1 MNATTPATS
10 PLYPVFAALSS
21 SLSVAEDIFYK
32 IPGSQV
38 VARYVK
44 SSHRND
50 PGRTALELI
59 LVVFAIWTLMKSR
72 TRKDGQGKHFIS
84 FNEKEIDDLVADW
97 TPEPLGKPLSEFEK
111 HDLAAVPIIQGPNG
125 PRPKL
130 ASNGKTVLNLA
141 SFNFTGLAGNENI
154 KERAIETLRKY
165 GLGSCGP
172 PGFYGT
178 VDVHMDFERDVADFL
193 GTEAAIL
200 YSQGFSTVS
209 SVIPAFCKRGD
220 IIVADRSVNFA
231 IQKGIQISRST
242 VRWYDHND
250 MNSLQEVLESVDK
263 ERKKRGGPL
272 TRRFIVTEGIFEQDG
287 KMSDLP
293 KLIELK
299 LKYKYRLLLDESFSF
314 GTVGRTGRGLTELYN
329 VPAAQV
335 DMLCGNVSIGLASG
349 GGFCAGS
356 SVVVEHQRIN
366 GTSFVFSA
374 SMPPLLAVSASEGIA
389 ILRAQP
395 SILATLQ
402 ENVRA
407 IHTVLAPVTGTLV
420 TIPSHAASP
429 VIHIHI
435 KPQATSALA
444 PGAAALIKHSKSNPA
459 SVRLPVDPLKGVDME
474 AEEKLLQEI
483 VEECLNNGVW
493 VTRAKRLRGQE
504 LVEPRAS
511 IRLSVTAALSRKE
524 TEKAAG
530 VLKAAITKVLGKRR

>member
-1 MNATTPATS
+1 
-10 PLYPVFAALSS
+10 
-21 SLSVAEDIFYK
+21 
-32 IPGSQV
+32 
-38 VARYVK
+38 
-44 SSHRND
+44 
-50 PGRTALELI
+50 
-59 LVVFAIWTLMKSR
+59 
-72 TRKDGQGKHFIS
+72 
-84 FNEKEIDDLVADW
+84 
-97 TPEPLGKPLSEFEK
+97 
-111 HDLAAVPIIQGPNG
+111 
-125 PRPKL
+125 
-130 ASNGKTVLNLA
+130 
-141 SFNFTGLAGNENI
+141 
-154 KERAIETLRKY
+154 
-165 GLGSCGP
+165 
-172 PGFYGT
+172 
-178 VDVHMDFERDVADFL
+178 
-193 GTEAAIL
+193 
-200 YSQGFSTVS
+200 
-209 SVIPAFCKRGD
+209 
-220 IIVADRSVNFA
+220 
-231 IQKGIQISRST
+231 
-242 VRWYDHND
+242 
-250 MNSLQEVLESVDK
+250 
-263 ERKKRGGPL
+263 
-272 TRRFIVTEGIFEQDG
+272 
-287 KMSDLP
+287 
-293 KLIELK
+293 
-299 LKYKYRLLLDESFSF
+299 
-314 GTVGRTGRGLTELYN
+314 
-329 VPAAQV
+329 
-335 DMLCGNVSIGLASG
+335 MLCGNVSIGLASG

-389 ILRAQP
+389 ILRSQP

-407 IHTVLAPVTGTLV
+407 LHTVLAPVTGTLV